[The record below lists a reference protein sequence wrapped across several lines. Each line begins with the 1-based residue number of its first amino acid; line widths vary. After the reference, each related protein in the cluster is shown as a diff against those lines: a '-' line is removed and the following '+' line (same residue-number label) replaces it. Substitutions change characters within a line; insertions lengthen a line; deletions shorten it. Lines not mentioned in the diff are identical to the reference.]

1 MQIRE
6 YLFYSFRGMM
16 ILKKKIITAAMLL
29 FSFGLA
35 CVVVGFLFPGLRF
48 YDTQRSALDRKISE
62 MGRPLNPEIMAF
74 VKENE
79 TTTFPRICDK
89 KETAKRLGVSE
100 DVYFL
105 DVKLAEAGDDPC
117 VYCIGFIFQIYMKTL
132 NDYMMEH
139 NIKKIGFLNKDN
151 AKTFRRVFYGVT
163 SKKTCVQALTEYGLG
178 VEVPDISLAEPG
190 DLIQFWRVG
199 KTGHCVIFIS
209 SVKNP
214 EGDIMGIRFW
224 SAQGTTN
231 GVSYKTENFIK
242 YKGSVDPFQVY
253 IVRLVA
259 PY

>member
-1 MQIRE
+1 
-6 YLFYSFRGMM
+6 
-16 ILKKKIITAAMLL
+16 MLL
-29 FSFGLA
+29 VSFGLA

-48 YDTQRSALDRKISE
+48 YDTQKSALNRKIRE

-79 TTTFPRICDK
+79 TTSFPRICDK

-105 DVKLAEAGDDPC
+105 DVKVAEAGENPC
-117 VYCIGFIFQIYMKTL
+117 IYCIGFIFQIYMKTL
-132 NDYMMEH
+132 HDYMKEQG
-139 NIKKIGFLNKDN
+139 IKTIGSLNKDN
-151 AKTFRRVFYGVT
+151 VKQFRKVFYGVT

-190 DLIQFWRVG
+190 DLIQFWRIG

-209 SVKNP
+209 SVKTP
-214 EGDIMGIRFW
+214 EWDIMGIRFW

-231 GVSYKTENFIK
+231 GVSYKTENFPK
-242 YKGSVDPFQVY
+242 YQGRVNPLKVY
-253 IVRLVA
+253 IVRPIV